1 MCTRVHHTV
10 ATCFGSRRH
19 QTHQNSLLPAPRPN
33 VRMSP
38 SPVVNLG
45 AVPAA
50 LAVTFSAF
58 AALASLITT
67 SCQNIVMLISPADS
81 TPLTF
86 PPTLVLCLLP
96 WL

>member
-1 MCTRVHHTV
+1 
-10 ATCFGSRRH
+10 
-19 QTHQNSLLPAPRPN
+19 
-33 VRMSP
+33 
-38 SPVVNLG
+38 
-45 AVPAA
+45 

-67 SCQNIVMLISPADS
+67 SCQTIVMLISPADF